1 MVPKSCNGKPSW
13 DHWFPMKVSGAWW
26 GRAGGEGPPVAIGS
40 SLLITVFSLL
50 TKRCLHPWRVCV
62 CVCSQLQ
69 HEEQGWGLL
78 NKLPVKSGESQGVT
92 IREDTGSGASQR
104 GNQEEGEMH

>member
-1 MVPKSCNGKPSW
+1 MMGQ
-13 DHWFPMKVSGAWW
+13 GW
-26 GRAGGEGPPVAIGS
+26 GRRTTVAFGS

-50 TKRCLHPWRVCV
+50 ARRCLHPWRVCV
-62 CVCSQLQ
+62 CVCSQHQ
-69 HEEQGWGLL
+69 QDERGWGVL

-104 GNQEEGEMH
+104 GNQEEGGIY